1 MLKSLSMKALVLHG
15 FTGSLDTVIPL
26 SQALEA
32 QGVKVA
38 MPVLRGHATE
48 PEHLFRTHWRDWVH
62 DAREALIRLSPGERE
77 PVLVAGLSMGAL
89 VATVIAAEFPGRVK
103 KLALMAPAFDFRS
116 RLIPL
121 IPLLKQFFR
130 SWSGNPE
137 YADPGLM
144 HTNTNY
150 LRFPVEAFEQVL
162 ALTQVATDLLPEVKC
177 PVATFYATRDPI
189 VSPSVLKLIDKKLG
203 SGPAHRHVYKHSFHE
218 LFQDIEA
225 ERVTNDVLSFFGY
238 ARVAH

>member
-1 MLKSLSMKALVLHG
+1 MKALVLHG

-26 SQALEA
+26 ARALEA
-32 QGVKVA
+32 NGVKVA
-38 MPVLRGHATE
+38 MPVLRGHGTE
-48 PEHLFRTHWRDWVH
+48 PEHLFRTHWRDWVQ
-62 DAREALIRLSPGERE
+62 DAREALLRLSPSENE

-89 VATVIAAEFPGRVK
+89 VATIIAAEFPQRVQ
-103 KLALMAPAFDFRS
+103 KLALMAPAFRFRS
-116 RLIPL
+116 RLVPL
-121 IPLLKQFFR
+121 IPLLKRFFR

-162 ALTQVATDLLPEVKC
+162 ALTQVATDLLPEIVC

-189 VSPSVLKLIDKKLG
+189 VDPKVLKLIDKKLG
-203 SGPAHRHVYKHSFHE
+203 SGPAKRHTYSRSFHE
-218 LFQDIEA
+218 LFQDVEA
-225 ERVTNDVLSFFGY
+225 EVVTRDVLEFFGY
-238 ARVAH
+238 SPVRA